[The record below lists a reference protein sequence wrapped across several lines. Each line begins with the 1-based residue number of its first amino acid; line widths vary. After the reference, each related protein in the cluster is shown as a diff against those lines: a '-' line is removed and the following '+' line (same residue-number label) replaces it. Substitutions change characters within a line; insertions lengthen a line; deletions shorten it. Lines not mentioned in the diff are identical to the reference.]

1 MLNDTDQPLVHK
13 KKNRNVTLISLQI
26 IIFAS
31 IGSAVALLVQRYKPV
46 SPVAEASQAVSERNK
61 DSIPEL
67 PVPDIV
73 EENNTPEVIIDDKQS
88 EENSSISVVQNSEE
102 QTKPQ
107 IKLEVVEQKPAA
119 EPSVTVLPER
129 SQEEINVEY
138 LSLINSGK
146 EKMTASDFS
155 GAKADLTEAS
165 EIKMTQELFDLI
177 GDCKLKENEQLLA
190 ERKAKYE
197 EKMPFGSYTIV
208 RKKSNSNY
216 GAVDADAFERI
227 PCKYKNVGKAE
238 NGRAFERADGL
249 FDIYNTEGMLISE
262 DSPYYY

>member
-1 MLNDTDQPLVHK
+1 M
-13 KKNRNVTLISLQI
+13 
-26 IIFAS
+26 
-31 IGSAVALLVQRYKPV
+31 
-46 SPVAEASQAVSERNK
+46 
-61 DSIPEL
+61 

-88 EENSSISVVQNSEE
+88 EENSSISVAQNSEE

-107 IKLEVVEQKPAA
+107 IKPEVVEQKPAA

-129 SQEEINVEY
+129 SEEEINAEY
-138 LSLINSGK
+138 LSL
-146 EKMTASDFS
+146 MTASDFS
-155 GAKADLTEAS
+155 GAKADLTKAS

-177 GDCKLKENEQLLA
+177 GDCKLKENEQLLV

-216 GAVDADAFERI
+216 GAVDADAFELI